1 MHTQLVGEPEDEG
14 DWEIALVWMLKK
26 WNMIEDIGLIW
37 LRVWTNGLEFLGQC

>member
-1 MHTQLVGEPEDEG
+1 VGEPEDEG

-37 LRVWTNGLEFLGQC
+37 LMVWNFLVSARILRRFV